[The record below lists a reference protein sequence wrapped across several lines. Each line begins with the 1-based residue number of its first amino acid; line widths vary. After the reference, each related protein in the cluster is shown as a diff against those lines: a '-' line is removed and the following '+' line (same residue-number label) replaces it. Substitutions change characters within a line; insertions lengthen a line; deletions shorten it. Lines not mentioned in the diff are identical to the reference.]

1 MANHINLWKG
11 TLKALA
17 SIEPP
22 DNFLIADL
30 DAYRRARLFWREVA
44 IALNPIYHA
53 LHDELDTTAGVG
65 DLEGG
70 LSPSEY
76 IEDFVAPDYT
86 YAIDILEEE
95 AASRD
100 SRASRQSKE
109 KS

>member
-1 MANHINLWKG
+1 MARHLALWQD
-11 TLKALA
+11 ALSELA
-17 SIEPP
+17 KLEPP
-22 DNFLIADL
+22 DNFLIADISG
-30 DAYRRARLFWREVA
+30 YQRARLFWREVA

-70 LSPSEY
+70 LTPSEY

-95 AASRD
+95 GSLRAA
-100 SRASRQSKE
+100 RQSKE

>member
-1 MANHINLWKG
+1 MANHIQLWKE
-11 TLKALA
+11 TLLALA
-17 SIEPP
+17 NLAPP
-22 DNFLIADL
+22 DNFLIADIY
-30 DAYRRARLFWREVA
+30 AYRNARTFWREVA

-95 AASRD
+95 ASLRSA
-100 SRASRQSKE
+100 RQSKE